1 MGQKVDPRGMRIG
14 ITKSWDSR
22 WFAEGKE
29 YLNNFH
35 EDIKI
40 KEYIKKNYIM
50 QEFQLSKLRE
60 HLLLM

>member
-40 KEYIKKNYIM
+40 KELSILKIQKKW
-50 QEFQLSKLRE
+50 KLV
-60 HLLLM
+60 LNILN